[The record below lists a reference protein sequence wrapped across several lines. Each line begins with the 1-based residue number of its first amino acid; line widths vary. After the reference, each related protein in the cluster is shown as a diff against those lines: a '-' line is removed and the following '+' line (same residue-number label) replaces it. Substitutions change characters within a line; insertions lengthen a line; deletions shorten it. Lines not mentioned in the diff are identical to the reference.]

1 MRLLCRDNIKELDKI
16 HKSLQAKLGEIE
28 NSPPFSQAHILSS
41 IPRQQI
47 HSCSRQTG
55 ITDTEHTSTE
65 YIAVPEATI
74 SEQKTAEHETFVSTT
89 TQTEGI
95 YNSPFHPA
103 TLPSIATPSTSP
115 VIAQSPTP
123 THNETTDN
131 TMTTSPPHSY
141 APSDLSPQHEES
153 SDIPYCQYYKADRLT
168 PYSDCTQE
176 NLAATEERSCS
187 LTDVSLTSENTEVS
201 RHSVL
206 NSSTEQFEDDSEQS
220 KHSEPLNS
228 CPRPSST
235 DMSHIVV
242 VQPSDLDS
250 SVQDDNQ
257 THDHHPPYTTEI
269 PDHISD
275 QMQADTISTVSHQL
289 TPVNIPTYTAT
300 ITQPLSEIQQPTAVK
315 PPLSKPEPRHS
326 RFGQL
331 PNFFM
336 PPGELEESMRRLR
349 TSALSR
355 PTPRTRPQKD
365 TQTTRS
371 SGGVQTVSTL
381 QEVQQYLDSRKVQ
394 RLSNG
399 TKQLDITSNETQ
411 RIARIFS
418 SR

>member
-1 MRLLCRDNIKELDKI
+1 MCVLCRDNIKELDII
-16 HKSLQAKLGEIE
+16 HKSLQSKLGEIE
-28 NSPPFSQAHILSS
+28 KSPPFSQVHILSS

-47 HSCSRQTG
+47 HLCPRQAG

-65 YIAVPEATI
+65 YMALPETTI
-74 SEQKTAEHETFVSTT
+74 SKQKTAEHETFVSTT
-89 TQTEGI
+89 TQTERI
-95 YNSPFHPA
+95 YNSSFHSA
-103 TLPSIATPSTSP
+103 TLPSVAAPSTSP
-115 VIAQSPTP
+115 VIAQSPAP
-123 THNETTDN
+123 THNEPTDD
-131 TMTTSPPHSY
+131 TITTSPPHSY
-141 APSDLSPQHEES
+141 APSDLSPQQEES

-168 PYSDCTQE
+168 PYSDCPQE
-176 NLAATEERSCS
+176 DLAATEEKSCS
-187 LTDVSLTSENTEVS
+187 LTDVSLTSENTELS

-206 NSSTEQFEDDSEQS
+206 NSSTEDDSEQS
-220 KHSEPLNS
+220 KHSELLNS
-228 CPRPSST
+228 CPPRPLSSE
-235 DMSHIVV
+235 MSHIVV

-257 THDHHPPYTTEI
+257 THDHHHPPYTTEI
-269 PDHISD
+269 LD
-275 QMQADTISTVSHQL
+275 QLQTDTIPTISHKL
-289 TPVNIPTYTAT
+289 TPVNVPTYTDIT
-300 ITQPLSEIQQPTAVK
+300 TQPLTEIQQPTAVK
-315 PPLSKPEPRHS
+315 PPQSKPEPRHS

-355 PTPRTRPQKD
+355 PAPRTRPQKEN
-365 TQTTRS
+365 QTTRS
-371 SGGVQTVSTL
+371 SGGAQTVSTL